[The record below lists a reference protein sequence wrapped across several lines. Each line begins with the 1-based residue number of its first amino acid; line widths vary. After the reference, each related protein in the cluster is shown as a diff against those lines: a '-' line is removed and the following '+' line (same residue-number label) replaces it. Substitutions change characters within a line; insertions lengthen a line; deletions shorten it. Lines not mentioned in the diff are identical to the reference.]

1 MNTYAAFC
9 KGKRIEVQAKTAYE
23 AQQVAAESGHF
34 GKRCKRWDVAVVVL
48 AIADKEVVH
57 STNEF

>member
-1 MNTYAAFC
+1 MKTRY
-9 KGKRIEVQAKTAYE
+9 TAYE

-48 AIADKEVVH
+48 SVNGRVITH

>member
-9 KGKRIEVQAKTAYE
+9 KGKRIEVQAKTAYA
-23 AQQVAAESGHF
+23 AQQQAAEQF
-34 GKRCKRWDVAVVVL
+34 GKRCKRWDVTVVL
-48 AIADKEVVH
+48 AEMDGKPVTH